1 MSSRANR
8 AQDAPKAREQRAED
22 FMDEE
27 DLADAADA
35 QRLQTSASFA
45 GLGRTE
51 DDAGRRGAL
60 VDILKTEGE
69 TMGVKL
75 LRRMGWRDG
84 QGLGPRLRRRAR
96 LEDDDRE
103 EESRDDREDGH
114 WFAPA
119 NPPCTTLVTKNDSKG
134 LGYQAEARMD
144 STFTFHGRGGNR
156 VDGGEEDDRVGGPL
170 LPSEKPEASNR
181 SVRGGFGVGIL
192 NDTGSDDEDPYAI
205 GPRISYHRVLGGT
218 KKANRKGTR
227 SSSDTGRTSL
237 GASARLAGS
246 KHVFVS
252 KKLASS
258 SKAGFQKC
266 HDGRLP
272 LEGFLLSARSEPLP
286 PTLAHRDR
294 RYPPPEIPKDWRS
307 SKKPAPSHDAA
318 PYQSTAEAARAST
331 LNPRSRATL
340 LGEAPL
346 PGKSVFDFLSP
357 AARDRIASASGRT
370 TLPPGR
376 GEAGPTGDA
385 LSDET
390 RRGQGL
396 DLMPHLDRDVAFKA
410 LGRGVGSWMP
420 YAEDES
426 KRARY
431 RAFLE
436 IEAGLRAGGPERSP
450 GTSADDW
457 LKELHEFAHAAQIFK
472 PMTGMMASR
481 FTSARSQVESQAT
494 GKSDTASV
502 FSTEDLLRRAESKA
516 EDPAEAAAKV
526 GMFGPLTRSTQ
537 TFYPTRLLCKR
548 FNVRPP
554 LHVGPDPEAS
564 STATGHGGDQMTT
577 TSTALPTKSLELV
590 SPTTVMDLLRDS
602 GTVGGPRS
610 FPAPV
615 KPEVVIDTERNQALE
630 AERPGEAVFKAIFG
644 SDSENED

>member
-1 MSSRANR
+1 
-8 AQDAPKAREQRAED
+8 
-22 FMDEE
+22 MDEE

-45 GLGRTE
+45 GLGVTE
-51 DDAGRRGAL
+51 EDAGRREAL
-60 VDILKTEGE
+60 IDILKTEGE

-84 QGLGPRLRRRAR
+84 QGLGPKVRRRAR
-96 LEDDDRE
+96 LEDDE
-103 EESRDDREDGH
+103 GEGESKDDGEDGH
-114 WFAPA
+114 WFAPE
-119 NPPCTTLVTKNDSKG
+119 NPPCTILVTKNDSKG
-134 LGYQAEARMD
+134 LGYEAEARMD
-144 STFTFHGRGGNR
+144 STFAFHGRGGDR
-156 VDGGEEDDRVGGPL
+156 VDDGEEDDRVGPH
-170 LPSEKPEASNR
+170 LPSEKSGTSNG

-205 GPRISYHRVLGGT
+205 GPRISYHKVLGGT
-218 KKANRKGTR
+218 KKANRKR
-227 SSSDTGRTSL
+227 PKPSSDTGRTSL

-258 SKAGFQKC
+258 AKAGFRTG

-272 LEGFLLSARSEPLP
+272 LDGFLLSAGPEPLP
-286 PTLAHRDR
+286 PAVAHPHR
-294 RYPPPEIPKDWRS
+294 RYPPPEIPKDWQS
-307 SKKPAPSHDAA
+307 SKKPAVSHDAA
-318 PYQSTAEAARAST
+318 SYQSTAQAARAST
-331 LNPRSRATL
+331 LDPRSRATL

-376 GEAGPTGDA
+376 GEAGPGADA
-385 LSDET
+385 LSDEA
-390 RRGQGL
+390 RRGRRF
-396 DLMPHLDRDVAFKA
+396 DPVPHLDRDVAFKA
-410 LGRGVGSWMP
+410 LGRGVGGWMP

-436 IEAGLRAGGPERSP
+436 IEAGLRAGRPERSSP
-450 GTSADDW
+450 STSAEDW

-481 FTSARSQVESQAT
+481 FTSARSQLGSQAT
-494 GKSDTASV
+494 EKSDTASV
-502 FSTEDLLRRAESKA
+502 STDDLLRRAESKA

-526 GMFGPLTRSTQ
+526 GLFGPLTRSTQ

-554 LHVGPDPEAS
+554 LHVAPDPEAS
-564 STATGHGGDQMTT
+564 SAAAAGQGGDRRTT
-577 TSTALPTKSLELV
+577 ASTTLPTKSLELV
-590 SPTTVMDLLRDS
+590 SPTTVQGLLRDS
-602 GTVGGPRS
+602 GAVGGPLS
-610 FPAPV
+610 FPTSN

-644 SDSENED
+644 SDSEDEG